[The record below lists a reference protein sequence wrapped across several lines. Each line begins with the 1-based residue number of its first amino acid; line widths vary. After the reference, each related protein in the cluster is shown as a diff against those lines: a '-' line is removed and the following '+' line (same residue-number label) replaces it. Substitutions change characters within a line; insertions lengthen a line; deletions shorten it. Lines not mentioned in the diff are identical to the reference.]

1 MRINLVFSLTFLLII
16 SSCTNKPVEEGL
28 TAKNGMVVSAREEAS
43 KIGVEILKKGGNA
56 FDAMIATDL
65 ALAVSHQS
73 AGNIGGGGFMVYRK
87 ANGETGALDY
97 REKAPL
103 SASKDM
109 YLDKQGN
116 VIKGLS
122 LAGAMA
128 IGVPGTIAGIFEV
141 YEKFGSLPIETIF
154 QPAIDLANKGI
165 IVTKKQR
172 DGIKSHIKYFKLV
185 NKEKILFQ
193 EEINVGDTLRFPNLA
208 NTLDRIMKKGKDEF
222 YKGETARKLVDF
234 IKDNNGIISLEDL
247 ELYEAVWRDPIE
259 FEYDNLKVISM
270 SPPSSGGICLEQI
283 MKMIEPYD
291 IHDLAHNSLDY
302 IKILVEAERRS
313 FADRSYYLGDPDFVS
328 IPKEQLVG
336 KEYLLERMSSF
347 SFDSPTPSHEIS
359 YGNVEI
365 LESDETTHYSIV
377 DQFGNAIAVT
387 TTLNGSYGS
396 QLYCSELG
404 FFLNNEMDDFSVKA
418 GVPNYFGAQRF
429 GREGNNINKVLALF
443 SGQEKIPK
451 DKRGLFL
458 SAARSYIFNEIVS
471 ARVQQGNWNEFI
483 TGDVMMFND
492 SHSFFKTDSENTG
505 IEKRL
510 KDLDIH
516 PTAILF
522 GKGELESAQDM
533 AVLEQK
539 IIEQQNELA
548 KGLIAFGL
556 EQDRRA
562 IRCQVKDL
570 QWQFIAEQSVALQ
583 FSLNAGCYATAVLKE
598 LFEMD

>member
-234 IKDNNGIISLEDL
+234 IKDNNGIISLKDL

-404 FFLNNEMDDFSVKA
+404 FFLNNEMDDFSSKP
-418 GVPNYFGAQRF
+418 GSPNMFGLIGGSANKIEPQKRMLSSMTPTIVEKENKLFMTLGSPGGSRIITSVLQTILNVHEFNMSMNRAVNSARF
-429 GREGNNINKVLALF
+429 HHQWMPDTIKIEQNSFNSKLIQELKLFGYNIDYKDPIGIVDGILVRPNGILEGGA
-443 SGQEKIPK
+443 
-451 DKRGLFL
+451 DKRG
-458 SAARSYIFNEIVS
+458 
-471 ARVQQGNWNEFI
+471 
-483 TGDVMMFND
+483 DD
-492 SHSFFKTDSENTG
+492 
-505 IEKRL
+505 
-510 KDLDIH
+510 
-516 PTAILF
+516 
-522 GKGELESAQDM
+522 
-533 AVLEQK
+533 
-539 IIEQQNELA
+539 
-548 KGLIAFGL
+548 
-556 EQDRRA
+556 
-562 IRCQVKDL
+562 
-570 QWQFIAEQSVALQ
+570 
-583 FSLNAGCYATAVLKE
+583 TAVG
-598 LFEMD
+598 F

>member
-16 SSCTNKPVEEGL
+16 SSCTNKPIEEGL

-270 SPPSSGGICLEQI
+270 SPPSSGGVCLEQI

-404 FFLNNEMDDFSVKA
+404 FFLNNEMDDFSSKP
-418 GVPNYFGAQRF
+418 GSPNMFGLIGGSANKIEPQKRMLSSMTPTIVEKENKLFMTLGSPGGSRIITSVLQTILNVHEFNMSMNRAVNSARF
-429 GREGNNINKVLALF
+429 HHQWMPDIIKIEQNSFNSKLIQELKLFGYNIDYKDPIGIVDGILVRPNGILEGGA
-443 SGQEKIPK
+443 
-451 DKRGLFL
+451 DKRG
-458 SAARSYIFNEIVS
+458 
-471 ARVQQGNWNEFI
+471 
-483 TGDVMMFND
+483 DD
-492 SHSFFKTDSENTG
+492 
-505 IEKRL
+505 
-510 KDLDIH
+510 
-516 PTAILF
+516 
-522 GKGELESAQDM
+522 
-533 AVLEQK
+533 
-539 IIEQQNELA
+539 
-548 KGLIAFGL
+548 
-556 EQDRRA
+556 
-562 IRCQVKDL
+562 
-570 QWQFIAEQSVALQ
+570 
-583 FSLNAGCYATAVLKE
+583 TAVG
-598 LFEMD
+598 F